1 MSTEK
6 TLALL
11 GGTPVRSEPPPRYNT
26 IGEAEKTE
34 VMNVLN
40 SGELSGFIAYAGAE
54 FYGGKQVLALEQQF
68 KDYFGVKHAIAVN
81 SATSG
86 LHCAVAATGI
96 GPGDEV
102 IVPPYT
108 MAASATCVLF
118 TGAVP
123 IFADIEDKTFC
134 LDPKEVEK
142 NITPYTKGIV
152 AVNLFGQPA
161 PLDELKAIA
170 DKNNLFLIEDNAQ
183 APAAKYK
190 HTFTGMVGDAGVFS
204 FNRHKTMQSG
214 EGGVIVCNDDTL
226 AQKMRLVRN
235 HGEVV
240 VRTMG
245 FTDIQNTVGLN
256 YRMTEMEAAVAR
268 HQFAKIDELN
278 AARIA
283 LCNRLTQNLADIEG
297 ITAPFVRENSTH
309 VYYFYAMKYNE
320 AITGLPRDLFVQAV
334 SAEGFPLRGGYVL
347 PIYME
352 PVYQQKLCFGP
363 NGFPFTA
370 NPRNAEIKYQKGLCP
385 AVERLYEKELILTPF
400 MYPPLTLADMDAFT
414 DAMKKVL
421 RNKDALL
428 NYAATKKA
436 A

>member
-1 MSTEK
+1 MSSD

-11 GGTPVRSEPPPRYNT
+11 GGKPLRSEPPPRYNT
-26 IGEAEKTE
+26 IGDAEKNE

-40 SGELSGFIAYAGAE
+40 DGELSGFIAYAGAE
-54 FYGGKQVLALEQQF
+54 FYGGKQVQALEQQF
-68 KDYFGVKHAIAVN
+68 KDYFGVKHAVAVN

-142 NITPYTKGIV
+142 NITPQTKGIV
-152 AVNLFGQPA
+152 AVNLFGQAA
-161 PLDELKAIA
+161 PLDELRAIA
-170 DKNNLFLIEDNAQ
+170 NKHKLFLIEDNAQ

-190 HTFTGMVGDAGVFS
+190 GRYAGAIGDAGVFS

-214 EGGVIVCNDDTL
+214 EGGVIICNDDTL

-240 VRTMG
+240 VRGMG
-245 FTDIQNTVGLN
+245 FEDIQNTVGLN

-268 HQFAKIDELN
+268 HQFAKIDALN
-278 AARIA
+278 DARIA
-283 LCNRLTQNLADIEG
+283 LCNRITSNLKDIDG
-297 ITAPFVRENSTH
+297 ITAPHVRENCTH
-309 VYYFYAMKYNE
+309 VYYFYAMKFDE
-320 AITGLPRDLFVQAV
+320 KIVGLPRDLFVKAV

-352 PVYQQKLCFGP
+352 PVYQRKLCFGP

-370 NPRNAEIKYQKGLCP
+370 NPRNAEIRYQKGLCP
-385 AVERLYEKELILTPF
+385 VVERLYEKELILTPF
-400 MYPPLTLADMDAFT
+400 MYPPLTMADMDAFT
-414 DAMKKVL
+414 DAMKKVI
-421 RNKDALL
+421 RNKQALL
-428 NYAATKKA
+428 DFAAAKNA